1 LLILYTV
8 FQLPFTIFLMR
19 AYMMQ
24 LPREVDEAAII
35 DGAGRAARFW
45 RIILPM
51 STPII
56 MTTTVLNVLA
66 NWNEYLFAML
76 FTSGSGIQTLPVGL
90 ANLLSK
96 NGTQYPVVFAGM
108 AIAALPM
115 VILFFLC
122 QRYFIRGLAGGVG
135 K

>member
-1 LLILYTV
+1 
-8 FQLPFTIFLMR
+8 
-19 AYMMQ
+19 
-24 LPREVDEAAII
+24 
-35 DGAGRAARFW
+35 
-45 RIILPM
+45 M